1 MKSKQVVKFNFWKRG
16 LLSAIFSMFLPGL
29 LLFSQSGLIDVG
41 GVVVSTNGEALIGV
55 TVVAKQN
62 KAGTITDINGQFSLK
77 VPENDILVVSYIG
90 YVTQELSAKMLIQQK
105 KVVLKEEIKTLNEV
119 VVVGYGTQK
128 KVNLT
133 GSVSS
138 IDLSQAAENRPITN
152 ISTALAG
159 MSAGLY
165 VNQVSGRPNA
175 SSANLLIRGR
185 GTLNNAAPLVIIDG
199 VEGAIADVNPQDI
212 EAVSVLKDASSSA
225 IYGSRAANGVI
236 LITTKKGVEGKSSI
250 SYQGNTSIARPS
262 NTIPLVTDYAN
273 YMEYYNEAMGR
284 SSVNQPFTQTKIDEW
299 RAHPNEPYLYPNTNP
314 WDEIFTTGIA
324 QNHNISFSKGSKG
337 FKMFGSVGYLNN
349 PGIVEN
355 SAYERF
361 TARMNVTADIKSWLS
376 LGMNINGLKSNA
388 DIGSNYVGNL
398 FDGLGSPG
406 IVYRAPDG
414 RYGAP
419 ENSQESQQVQSPLY
433 GLNSRI
439 GTLNEDRLNARLSA
453 IIKPFKG
460 FTVEGS
466 FNYNTS
472 TGYQEEM
479 PVYADRWSFQTNTIT
494 QLATGDTYVR
504 NRYGQSTRYLG
515 DVIARFETTLADKL
529 QVNIMAGASQEKF
542 NTKWFEAKR
551 LNLIDNKLT
560 VLNAATG
567 AAEATGTAADWVMQ
581 SWFGRV
587 NFSWD
592 DKYLLE
598 ANIRRDGSSRFA
610 DGYRW
615 GIFPSFSAGWRI
627 NEESFIKEA
636 KWIDMLKLRASW
648 GGLGN
653 NSVGNYEWQ
662 SVYNDDNYV
671 LNNTV
676 QQGLTR
682 LTLANAALQWE
693 TTNVTNAGLDFA
705 FFNSEISG
713 TLDVFDKDTRNIL
726 ISLPAPLLVGN
737 AIIPTQNAA
746 RVNNKG
752 IEASLKW
759 QKKIQQFNF
768 YLGGNFTYV
777 KNVVTKYKGADKT
790 INGNFLI
797 QEGQPINVLYVL
809 AADRILQT
817 DEDMASVQQMID
829 NAPVDPVSGLK
840 VNPFAAYGKPQRG
853 DILYKDMNQDGII
866 NENDRYTVGNGNT
879 PTIMYGV
886 SFGAGW
892 KGVDVSVI
900 LQGIGEF
907 KTYWQDSFYTT
918 GLVYGAQMNR
928 EIAEDSW
935 REDVTDAKFPRMLY
949 YTNTQ
954 NNRPSDFWIQDKS
967 YLRVKNL
974 QIGYK
979 LPSSLTKKLNME
991 QIRIY
996 SSMENLLTFTKYK
1009 GIDPEIGGTN
1019 YPTLQQ
1025 ISFGINLN
1033 F

>member
-1 MKSKQVVKFNFWKRG
+1 MKSKK
-16 LLSAIFSMFLPGL
+16 S
-29 LLFSQSGLIDVG
+29 LLFRILKPVLLAVLTMLFPPTSALSQSNQINVVG
-41 GVVVSTNGEALIGV
+41 EVIGITGVPLIGV
-55 TVVAKQN
+55 TVSAVKS
-62 KAGTITDINGQFSLK
+62 KIGTITDIDGKFTLK
-77 VPENDILVVSYIG
+77 SDKNEIICISYIG
-90 YVTQELSAKMLIQQK
+90 YISQEFKAADLTGR
-105 KVVLKEEIKTLNEV
+105 KVILKEDVKLLNEV

-133 GSVSS
+133 GAVSS
-138 IDLSQAAENRPITN
+138 IDLSQVTDSRPITN

-159 MSAGLY
+159 VSAGLY

-175 SSANLLIRGR
+175 SDAALLVRGR
-185 GTLNNAAPLVIIDG
+185 GTLNNSSPLVIIDG

-212 EAVSVLKDASSSA
+212 ESVSVLKDASSSA

-236 LITTKKGVEGKSSI
+236 LIATKKGVEGKSSI
-250 SYQGNTSIARPS
+250 SYQGNTSISRPS
-262 NTIPLVTDYAN
+262 NTVPLVTNYAD
-273 YMEYYNEAMGR
+273 YMEYYNEAMSR
-284 SSVNQPFTQTKIDEW
+284 SSVNQPFTQAKIDEW
-299 RAHPNEPYLYPNTNP
+299 RAYPNEPYLYPNTNP
-314 WDEIFTTGIA
+314 WDEVFTSGIT

-337 FKMFGSVGYLNN
+337 FNMFGSIGYLNN

-361 TARMNVTADIKSWLS
+361 TARMNVTADLKPWLS
-376 LGMNINGLKSNA
+376 VGMNINGLKSTA
-388 DIGSNYVGNL
+388 DIGSNYIGNL
-398 FDGLGSPG
+398 FDAIGSPG

-439 GTLNEDRLNARLSA
+439 GSLNEDRLNTRISA
-453 IIKPFKG
+453 ILKLFKG

-466 FNYNTS
+466 FNYNRS
-472 TGYQEEM
+472 TGYQEEI
-479 PVYADRWSFQTNTIT
+479 PVYANRWSFQTNTIT

-504 NRYGQSTRYLG
+504 NRSSQTTRYLG
-515 DVIARFETTLADKL
+515 DVVARYEAKLANKL
-529 QVNIMAGASQEKF
+529 QINFMAGASQEKV
-542 NTKWFEAKR
+542 NSKWFEAKK
-551 LNLIDNKLT
+551 LNLIDNNLS
-560 VLNAATG
+560 VINATSG
-567 AAEATGTAADWVMQ
+567 AADASGTATDFVMH
-581 SWFGRV
+581 SF
-587 NFSWD
+587 FSRINLNWD
-592 DKYLLE
+592 DKYLFE

-610 DGYRW
+610 EGYRW
-615 GIFPSFSAGWRI
+615 GIFPSFSTGWRI
-627 NEESFIKEA
+627 NQESFLKEA
-636 KWIDMLKLRASW
+636 SWIDMLKLRVSW

-693 TTNVTNAGLDFA
+693 TTNVANAGLDFA

-713 TLDVFDKDTRNIL
+713 TLDVFDKDTKNIL
-726 ISLPAPLLVGN
+726 IELPAPLLVGN
-737 AIIPTQNAA
+737 AKIPTQNAA

-752 IEASLKW
+752 IEASIKW
-759 QKKIQQFNF
+759 QKKIKDFNF
-768 YLGGNFTYV
+768 YIGGNFTYV
-777 KNVVTKYKGADKT
+777 SNVVTKYKGEDKT
-790 INGNFLI
+790 INGNFLV

-809 AADRILQT
+809 ATDRILQT
-817 DEDMASVQQMID
+817 DEDMALVQQMID
-829 NAPVDPVSGLK
+829 NAPVDPLSGQK

-853 DILYKDMNQDGII
+853 DLLYKDMNKDGII

-879 PTIMYGV
+879 PTIMYGI
-886 SFGAGW
+886 SLGAGW
-892 KGVDVSVI
+892 KGIDVSAVF
-900 LQGIGEF
+900 QGIGGF

-918 GLVYGAQMNR
+918 GLVYGGQMNR
-928 EIAEDSW
+928 EIAENSW
-935 REDVTDAKFPRMLY
+935 REGVTDAKFPRMLY

-967 YLRVKNL
+967 FVRLKNL

-979 LPSSLTKKLNME
+979 IPSLLTKKLNIE

-996 SSMENLLTFTKYK
+996 SSMENLFTFTKYK
-1009 GIDPEIGGTN
+1009 GIDPEINGTN
-1019 YPTLQQ
+1019 YPTLKQ
-1025 ISFGINLN
+1025 ISFGLN
-1033 F
+1033 VTF